1 MTSDDATRP
10 DEPDT
15 SFVPDATAITPPHPL
30 ELALRSGLRYS
41 ALRDVVLDA
50 RLLLY
55 VALELCE
62 RETVLPI
69 SVGDDVLEIA
79 TARPDPDLGI
89 VEARF
94 PELEIE
100 LVLAPIER
108 ISELQDE
115 LKAAL

>member
-1 MTSDDATRP
+1 MTSNDATRP
-10 DEPDT
+10 DESDT
-15 SFVPDATAITPPHPL
+15 FPVSDATAITPPHPL

-41 ALRDVVLDA
+41 ALRDIVLDP

-69 SVGDDVLEIA
+69 SVSDEVLEVA
-79 TARPDPDLGI
+79 TARRDPDLGI
-89 VEARF
+89 ETRF
-94 PELEIE
+94 PELEID

-108 ISELQDE
+108 ILELQDE
-115 LKAAL
+115 LKATL